1 MYTKKTRRHQKSFTR
16 DVLVQVRIMLNGIG
30 KLISVSATNVC
41 RRDRDV
47 LLNILEDTTGTAFS
61 LLSST
66 KLLSHEK
73 TPTRQ
78 KRTSG
83 SLRTTS
89 KQDTATTSHHSVTQ
103 RTETPLNS
111 ANTSGLLKTTTS
123 TTLSPGAFYLHT
135 CRTTAQANDATYV
148 LKKNS
153 LSSADLNSLHLTN
166 VMNSCLPAATETKPS
181 CATTDVTNLALNK
194 LCKSV

>member
-1 MYTKKTRRHQKSFTR
+1 MLRLMLPPLPPTPPPPSSTTITR
-16 DVLVQVRIMLNGIG
+16 N
-30 KLISVSATNVC
+30 ATADK
-41 RRDRDV
+41 RTHARS
-47 LLNILEDTTGTAFS
+47 TGTAFS